1 MKKEFSKI
9 YAYIYRNY
17 IFAIRN
23 VFTFFDLLFWPV
35 IGIISIGMLSTFL
48 KLDTTLISFL
58 LTGTITSGVLQITQ
72 LEVSY
77 GILYEIWS
85 KSIKQLF
92 VTPTKL
98 YHYIIG
104 SWVIGVIRGIIVFLL
119 LSIISHYLFG
129 FYLPKINIVLVSLLG
144 IFLTGLILGMFV
156 NFFILLYGQR
166 VDIIAWS
173 VSILTMLICGI
184 YYPVTTL
191 PKWLIKIAEFIP
203 LTYFLEYFRKGYG
216 FEETFKYGLVK
227 GYILCMIYAIIFSY
241 SIELAYKYT
250 KKTGSI
256 IRLSE

>member
-92 VTPTKL
+92 VTPTKF